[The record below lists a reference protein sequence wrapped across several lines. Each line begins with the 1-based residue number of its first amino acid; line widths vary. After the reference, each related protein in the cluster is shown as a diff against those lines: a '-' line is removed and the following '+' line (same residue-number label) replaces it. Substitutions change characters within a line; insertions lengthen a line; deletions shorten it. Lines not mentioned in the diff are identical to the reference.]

1 MNERPKKQASRRGRY
16 IGYGLLAFIP
26 LCFIAIGYNRV
37 HAVSGS
43 GESHAEASEKCWM
56 IKECIPAAAS
66 DISYYSQPY
75 MVILQANFALP
86 EDRFLSWAEQQGWK
100 LEKEENVRLN
110 AGWKP
115 EGLKGKNKESAN
127 SAYTV
132 FHNIERK
139 DGKNISFAQTWL
151 VTYDRDDGIV
161 YLSIT
166 TMD

>member
-1 MNERPKKQASRRGRY
+1 MNERLKKPVSRRGRY
-16 IGYGLLAFIP
+16 IGYGLIGFIL
-26 LCFIAIGYNRV
+26 LCFSAIVFNRV
-37 HAVSGS
+37 HTVSGT
-43 GESHAEASEKCWM
+43 GESHAAASEKCWM
-56 IKECIPAAAS
+56 IKEYLPADAS
-66 DISYYSQPY
+66 DINYYSKPY

-86 EDRFLSWAEQQGWK
+86 EDSFLSWAEQQGWK
-100 LEKEENVRLN
+100 VEAEENVRLN
-110 AGWKP
+110 AGWTPK
-115 EGLKGKNKESAN
+115 ELKGRTKESAN

-139 DGKNISFAQTWL
+139 DGKNVTFAQTWL